1 MWEGKKKERKLP
13 HMLILLL
20 FKADTFPGL
29 LGLINDYVHTLQVNE
44 KDRKQINRYLDLVRR
59 RANGSLFFIFTP
71 SPTPAY
77 VVEGSLQTPATWIR
91 NFVRTHPAYKFDSV
105 VSEEI
110 NYDLMKAIDD
120 M

>member
-1 MWEGKKKERKLP
+1 MTTFTLYKSTRKIGSKLIDISISSEGEQTVRCF
-13 HMLILLL
+13 L
-20 FKADTFPGL
+20 F
-29 LGLINDYVHTLQVNE
+29 
-44 KDRKQINRYLDLVRR
+44 
-59 RANGSLFFIFTP
+59 FTP

-77 VVEGSLQTPATWIR
+77 VVKGSLQTPATWIR

>member
-1 MWEGKKKERKLP
+1 MTTFTLYKSTRKIGNK
-13 HMLILLL
+13 LI
-20 FKADTFPGL
+20 DISISSEEEPT
-29 LGLINDYVHTLQVNE
+29 
-44 KDRKQINRYLDLVRR
+44 VRR
-59 RANGSLFFIFTP
+59 FSFSFYP
-71 SPTPAY
+71 PAY
-77 VVEGSLQTPATWIR
+77 VVKGSLQTPATWIR